1 MKKTISQIRIPL
13 PLAGRLKN
21 KKLIN
26 PLMLLLLLAFAA
38 TLSSCASR
46 KMAIPPVSPQPTN
59 TYHYGKFVWHDLL
72 TDNIPA
78 AKKFYEELFGWEFM
92 SSAPQDTAF
101 TVIKYNGVPIGS
113 VVYVKRLN
121 PDVSEARWLSSL
133 SVPDVDKA
141 VEYFRSNGG
150 TVYREPKNYPNRGR
164 LAVVADPQGAVLALL
179 NATGGDPADA
189 KPGADEWLWNEL
201 LTNNPEEA
209 ASFYEGLVGYQDETR
224 QVITGIDYRILTM
237 DAIPRAGVVK
247 VPWESVK
254 PNWLPYIKVED
265 PQVLAAQVEALGGKL
280 ILPPDNNIRNGS
292 VAVVADPTGAAVA
305 LQKWPLEQQERSD
318 EQ

>member
-1 MKKTISQIRIPL
+1 MGKTILQIRNTRFVFGKSKRL
-13 PLAGRLKN
+13 LKN
-21 KKLIN
+21 L
-26 PLMLLLLLAFAA
+26 LLWLLLLALFA

-46 KMAIPPVSPQPTN
+46 KVTVPSVSPQPTN

-72 TDNIPA
+72 TDDIPA
-78 AKKFYEELFGWEFM
+78 AKKFYEELFGWEFV

-101 TVIKYNGVPIGS
+101 TVIKFNGIPIGS
-113 VVYVKRLN
+113 VVYLKRLN

-189 KPGADEWLWNEL
+189 KPASDEWMWNEL
-201 LTNNPEEA
+201 LTNNPGEA
-209 ASFYEGLVGYQDETR
+209 ASFYEGLAGYQYETR
-224 QVITGIDYRILTM
+224 QVTTGIDYHILTKNG
-237 DAIPRAGVVK
+237 IPRAGVVK
-247 VPWESVK
+247 VPWETVK

-265 PQVLAAQVEALGGKL
+265 PQALAAQVEVLGGKL
-280 ILPPDNNIRNGS
+280 LLPPDKNIRNGS

-305 LQKWPLEQQERSD
+305 LQKWPVEQEERSE